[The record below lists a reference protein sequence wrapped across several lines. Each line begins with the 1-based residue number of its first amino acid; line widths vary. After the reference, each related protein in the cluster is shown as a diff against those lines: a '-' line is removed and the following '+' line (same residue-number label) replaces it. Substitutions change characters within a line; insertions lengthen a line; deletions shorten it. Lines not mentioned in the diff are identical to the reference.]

1 MAKRKKIGHW
11 FYRFSVEDAKRTAGF
26 VLIVAFII
34 CLLLSLASCG
44 VSKKSRSSSRSSVD
58 SSATTS
64 KVSEGKSQE
73 SATVDKSKDSSWESE
88 VFIEFDPERG
98 YIVNNS
104 GEFDT
109 GRYNQIVVERAEEL
123 AGPKGTRNQG
133 TPPSTGKVHKVKV
146 NGKTIEST
154 VPIKSATIR
163 ENGQTRQLDITQI
176 TRQDSGRQED
186 KATVNMMRKEQ
197 AKDRRS
203 ISWRIPWWV
212 YLLVI
217 GGAVAGWRLGW
228 FKRDPMDDFEVKYK
242 RGGKHGNITDQ
253 S

>member
-26 VLIVAFII
+26 ILIVIILFII
-34 CLLLSLASCG
+34 GSMLLASCG

-88 VFIEFDPERG
+88 VS
-98 YIVNNS
+98 V
-104 GEFDT
+104 EFDT
-109 GRYNQIVVERAEEL
+109 DAEERAKEL
-123 AGPKGTRNQG
+123 AGPKDTAGQKAGKNIPKNPQKIFR
-133 TPPSTGKVHKVKV
+133 PPLPSPGKVHKVKV

-163 ENGQTRQLDITQI
+163 ENGQTRQLDITEI
-176 TRQDSGRQED
+176 TRQDSGRQEE
-186 KATVNMMRKEQ
+186 KGTVKVERKEQ
-197 AKDRRS
+197 AKDRNS
-203 ISWRIPWWV
+203 FSWKIPWWV
-212 YLLVI
+212 YLLII
-217 GGAVAGWRLGW
+217 GGGITAWRYGW
-228 FKRDPMDDFEVKYK
+228 FKVQKDHFTVKYK
-242 RGGKHGNITDQ
+242 SNGKSKNTDQ
-253 S
+253 T